1 MNETEES
8 NQLWE
13 LVNHAMECMG
23 VAVTIIDPKGTLLYY
38 TRHAAEILDRKTE
51 YIGIDIHSHHK
62 KAASNEKLDLMLQE
76 LKKGR
81 VEPFRYEARPYGE
94 VILVTLSP
102 IIKEGEFVGCI
113 QSVLLKEEVF
123 LEE

>member
-1 MNETEES
+1 
-8 NQLWE
+8 
-13 LVNHAMECMG
+13 
-23 VAVTIIDPKGTLLYY
+23 
-38 TRHAAEILDRKTE
+38 
-51 YIGIDIHSHHK
+51 
-62 KAASNEKLDLMLQE
+62 MLQE